1 MAMSLPKV
9 PEMRRT
15 LAEIE
20 RRLTKLETMRSSEEQ
35 KEK

>member
-1 MAMSLPKV
+1 MAMTLPKV

-20 RRLTKLETMRSSEEQ
+20 RRLVKLETMSSSEK